1 MVPRATRGPGKPVAP
16 ESAPGLTQ
24 MNNTVHDWRR
34 AWSYRKANRRPAG
47 RQLCLI
53 LVLLLLLAFPAL
65 VKANTVG
72 LAWDPNAESD
82 VAGYLVF
89 YGTQSG
95 NYSGY
100 VDVGVATNALMNT
113 GSSTTSYYFAVAAYS
128 TAGIRSAL
136 SAEVQWSPS
145 APLLTNPGSQ
155 TSTIGQNVA
164 LRLSAT
170 DPAGLAITYGASGL
184 PPGLSIAPA
193 TGVIAG
199 TPSTAGA
206 WNVSAVA
213 TNTAGAAA
221 TQLFTWSVLAQP
233 ANTPSIGIGT
243 GDSAPPTISIT
254 SPSNNNTYAINATT
268 VSLAGT
274 VSDNVG
280 VVSVTW
286 TNDRGGRGAATFGTS
301 SWSVSSIDLK
311 NGHNLLTVTAADAAG
326 NTASATLTVTSKVT
340 GKK

>member
-1 MVPRATRGPGKPVAP
+1 
-16 ESAPGLTQ
+16 

-34 AWSYRKANRRPAG
+34 AWSYRKADRRPAG

-53 LVLLLLLAFPAL
+53 LVLLLLAFPAL

-100 VDVGVATNALMNT
+100 VDVGAATNALMNT

-155 TSTIGQNVA
+155 TSTIGQNAA

-184 PPGLSIAPA
+184 PPGFSIAPA

-233 ANTPSIGIGT
+233 APTPSVGT
-243 GDSAPPTISIT
+243 TDTTAPTIRIT
-254 SPSNNNTYAINATT
+254 APSTGRTYTTNTST

-280 VVSVTW
+280 VVNVTW
-286 TNDRGGRGAATFGTS
+286 TNDRGGRGAATFGPS
-301 SWSVSSIDLK
+301 SWSSSINLK
-311 NGHNLLTVTAADAAG
+311 NGLNLLTVTAADAAG
-326 NTASATLTVTSKVT
+326 NTASTTLTVTTKVT

>member
-1 MVPRATRGPGKPVAP
+1 VVPRATRGPGKPVAP
-16 ESAPGLTQ
+16 ESALCPGPTQ

-34 AWSYRKANRRPAG
+34 AWSCRKANRRSAG

-53 LVLLLLLAFPAL
+53 LVLLLLLAFPAF

-72 LAWDPNAESD
+72 LAWDPNTESG
-82 VAGYLVF
+82 VGGYLVF

-100 VDVGVATNALMNT
+100 VDVGLATNALMNT

-136 SAEVQWSPS
+136 SAEVEWSPG

-164 LRLSAT
+164 LGLSAT

-199 TPSTAGA
+199 TPSAAGA

-233 ANTPSIGIGT
+233 AGTPTIGT
-243 GDSAPPTISIT
+243 GDSAPPTISIS

-268 VSLAGT
+268 ISLAGT

-286 TNDRGGRGAATFGTS
+286 TNDRGGRGPATFGTS

-311 NGHNLLTVTAADAAG
+311 NGSNLLTVTAADAAG
-326 NTASATLTVTSKVT
+326 NTASTTLTVTSKVT